1 MSPSQSPSVRA
12 DAAAR
17 FVACAEAQVGK
28 PYRWASA
35 GPDAF
40 DCSGLVAFCYQQA
53 TGQAISRDS
62 HAQFTLGESV
72 GGPPVPGDLLF
83 FDTGFSRR
91 LGNRASHVGI
101 VVGEGAMIHA
111 FNDDAGVV
119 RSDITAQYWRLRQ
132 LGVRRLFSRSQ
143 RPAAQPSITPDPP
156 LRPRRGRQRR
166 RP

>member
-1 MSPSQSPSVRA
+1 MSPANTASTV
-12 DAAAR
+12 AR
-17 FVACAEAQVGK
+17 FIACAEAQVGK
-28 PYRWASA
+28 PYQWASA

-72 GGPPVPGDLLF
+72 SGPPEPGDLLF

-101 VVGEGAMIHA
+101 AVGEGVMIYA
-111 FNDDAGVV
+111 FNEDAGVV
-119 RSDITAQYWRLRQ
+119 RSDISTRYWQLRQ
-132 LGVRRLFSRSQ
+132 LGVRRLFTRL
-143 RPAAQPSITPDPP
+143 RPPAAPMVVAPD
-156 LRPRRGRQRR
+156 RARKSRRERRRQRR
-166 RP
+166 